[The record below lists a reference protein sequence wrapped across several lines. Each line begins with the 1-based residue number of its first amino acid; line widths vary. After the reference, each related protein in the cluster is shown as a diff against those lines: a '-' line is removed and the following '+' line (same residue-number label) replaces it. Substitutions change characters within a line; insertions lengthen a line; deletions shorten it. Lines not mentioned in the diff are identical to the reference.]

1 MEIQTLSVVVP
12 ASCPNNC
19 PFCVSH
25 MNKENRLFKNKSH
38 EKLFWKTYERKLA
51 FSRDNGCNTMI
62 ITSTGE
68 ATQNPEFIKNVLKIN
83 SKLDKPFRWIEMQTS
98 GVGLKEM
105 LEKNPEI
112 AEEIST
118 ISLSVVNIFSS
129 VANTLVMRMSENLD
143 IEELIRYLKE
153 RNYTVRLSL
162 NMTKDLEK
170 TTSPDIIFS
179 RLKKLGIDQIT
190 FRVLYKSP
198 YPSEENNWIDVNTV
212 SKEFI
217 EKLNIFIKE
226 NGRRLERL
234 PFGAIKYSLDGI
246 STVLD
251 DDCMATN
258 GEKDTIRYLI
268 LRTDAK
274 LYSKWDDKGSLIF

>member
-1 MEIQTLSVVVP
+1 MEIQSLSIVVP

-25 MNKENRLFKNKSH
+25 MNKENRVFKNKSH
-38 EKLFWKTYERKLA
+38 EKSFWKMYERRMA
-51 FSRDNGCNTMI
+51 FARDNGCNTMI

-68 ATQNPEFIKNVLKIN
+68 ATQNPEFVKKVLEIN
-83 SKLDKPFRWIEMQTS
+83 SKLDKPFRWIELQTS
-98 GVGLKEM
+98 GVGLIEM
-105 LEKNPEI
+105 FDKYPEI
-112 AEEIST
+112 VTEIST
-118 ISLSVVNIFSS
+118 VSLSVVDIFNNIS
-129 VANTLVMRMSENLD
+129 NTSIMRMPEYLHVND
-143 IEELIRYLKE
+143 MIEYLKD
-153 RNYTVRLSL
+153 NNFTVRISL
-162 NMTKDLEK
+162 NMTKILHE
-170 TTSPDIIFS
+170 TTPEYIMK
-179 RLKKLGIDQIT
+179 RLKNLNVDQIT

-198 YPSEENNWIDVNTV
+198 YPSKENDWIDVNTI

-217 EKLNIFIKE
+217 EKLNDFIKT

-234 PFGAIKYSLDGI
+234 PFGAVKYSIDGI

-251 DDCMATN
+251 DDCMAT
-258 GEKDTIRYLI
+258 EDKEAIRYLI